1 MLTVQQVEKAVP
13 PNLKS
18 SVTQQ
23 FVDQLNN
30 LSTDPILAEQMRDN
44 FMSYTTVLRDGRF
57 KTDDYLSAVMYV
69 SYKLMGYTNLE
80 SWGRTFPNRYQTLL
94 ARNTSS
100 KDIAAHVA
108 AYNKGKLVNLIME
121 QTMVPS
127 YVLNQDLYQKA
138 LNVQADLMVNAMSEK
153 VRSDAANSIL
163 THLSKPKD
171 NIAAQINIGIGEHS
185 GMNELRDTLTKLAN
199 QQQEL
204 INNGVSTKAIAA
216 QTIIDVEVK

>member
-1 MLTVQQVEKAVP
+1 
-13 PNLKS
+13 
-18 SVTQQ
+18 VTQK
-23 FVDQLNN
+23 FVDTLNN
-30 LSTDPILAEQMRDN
+30 LSTDPVIAEQMRDN
-44 FMSYTTVLRDGRF
+44 FMSYTAVLKDGRF
-57 KTDDYLSAVMYV
+57 KTDDYLSAVTYV

-80 SWGRTFPNRYQTLL
+80 AWGRTFPNRYQTLL

-121 QTMVPS
+121 QSMVPS
-127 YVLNQDLYQKA
+127 WVLNQELYQKA

-163 THLSKPKD
+163 THLAKPKD

-185 GMNELRDTLTKLAN
+185 GMNELRDTLSQLAK

-216 QTIIDVEVK
+216 QTIIDVEAK

>member
-13 PNLKS
+13 PSLKS
-18 SVTQQ
+18 SVTQK
-23 FVDQLNN
+23 FVDTLNN
-30 LSTDPILAEQMRDN
+30 LSTDPVIAEQMRDN
-44 FMSYTTVLRDGRF
+44 FMSYTAVLKDGRF

-80 SWGRTFPNRYQTLL
+80 AWGRTFPNRYQTLL

-121 QTMVPS
+121 QSMVPS
-127 YVLNQDLYQKA
+127 WVLNQELYQKA

-163 THLSKPKD
+163 THLAKPKD

-185 GMNELRDTLTKLAN
+185 GMNELRDTLSQLAK

-216 QTIIDVEVK
+216 QTIIDVEAK